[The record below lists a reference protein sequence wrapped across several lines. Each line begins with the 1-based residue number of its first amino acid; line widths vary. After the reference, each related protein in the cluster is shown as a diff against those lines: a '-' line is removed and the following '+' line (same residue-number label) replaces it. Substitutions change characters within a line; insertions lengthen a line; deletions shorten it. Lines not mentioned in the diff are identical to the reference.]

1 MKRRCSAGIV
11 NMADLKRQL
20 NGETPLIAVNPG
32 GLAVPVADAL
42 GGHSNV
48 AVFIDCERTPVG
60 VTEAAT
66 MARAAQANGLY
77 SVLRTESSDPAIVTR
92 YLDCK
97 VDGLVLPQMESAAQC
112 AAVYRAMQTHAAT
125 ARPTSFIAQ
134 IESVA
139 GHAALDEIVQTIGI
153 DAILIGPNDLAASMG
168 LAGKPQHPDVIAA
181 VSDIAERV
189 RAAGLPFGLPVQ
201 ASTARDWAQRG
212 ARLFYV
218 ALAHLLADGLKPLK
232 EATT

>member
-1 MKRRCSAGIV
+1 
-11 NMADLKRQL
+11 
-20 NGETPLIAVNPG
+20 
-32 GLAVPVADAL
+32 
-42 GGHSNV
+42 
-48 AVFIDCERTPVG
+48 
-60 VTEAAT
+60 
-66 MARAAQANGLY
+66 
-77 SVLRTESSDPAIVTR
+77 VTR

-112 AAVYRAMQTHAAT
+112 TAIYRVMKTHAAT
-125 ARPTSFIAQ
+125 AHPTTFIAQ

-139 GHAALDEIVQTIGI
+139 GHAALDDIVKTTGI

-168 LAGKPQHPDVIAA
+168 LAGQPQHPDVISA
-181 VSDIAERV
+181 VSDIAGRV

-201 ASTARDWAQRG
+201 ASTAGDWAERG

-218 ALAHLLADGLKPLK
+218 TLAQLLTEGLKSLK